1 MEYKDI
7 DVLIERYPQLSVCNK
22 EIHNVYEILKLG
34 YESGH
39 KLLICGNGGSCADS
53 QHIVGELMKS
63 FTIRRHISVEDKK
76 SLIGLYGTEGE
87 KMADYLEKGLPAIS
101 IDSIPVVSTAFSN
114 DVNAEYVYA
123 QILYNYGE
131 EGDMLLAISTSGNS
145 VNVINAIKLAKMMGI
160 RTIGLTGEAG
170 GRLSGLCDEVIHAP
184 AKCSYQIQEYHVPI
198 YHTLCMMLEKYF
210 SCCKVE
216 GCEGKDGYTE
226 G

>member
-1 MEYKDI
+1 MEYEYI
-7 DVLIERYPQLSVCNK
+7 DDLIVRYPPLSVCNK
-22 EIHNVYEILKLG
+22 EIHNVYEIIKEG
-34 YESGH
+34 FESGH

-63 FTIRRHISVEDKK
+63 FAIRRHISIEDKRR
-76 SLIGLYGTEGE
+76 LISLYGTEGE

-101 IDSIPVVSTAFSN
+101 LDTIPVVATAFSN
-114 DVNAEYVYA
+114 DVSAEYVYA

-131 EGDMLLAISTSGNS
+131 KGDVLLAISTSGNS

-160 RTIGLTGEAG
+160 RTVGLTGESG
-170 GRLSGLCDEVIHAP
+170 GRLSGLCDEAIHAP

-198 YHTLCMMLEKYF
+198 YHTLCIMLEKYF
-210 SCCKVE
+210 CCCKVE
-216 GCEGKDGYTE
+216 NCGGIDGYTE